1 MPAPEPTADKLKP
14 VVNPEDGETGGED
27 VAQVTHMI
35 SPEDEQITEIITET
49 LGSIPTRVIVV
60 EELHNCGVISE
71 KKMRKRIQRIMEDME
86 LKSVEI
92 TTLGDEQ

>member
-1 MPAPEPTADKLKP
+1 MADAFPPIKP
-14 VVNPEDGETGGED
+14 VANPEDGETGGED
-27 VAQVTHMI
+27 YV
-35 SPEDEQITEIITET
+35 TEIITET

-60 EELHNCGVISE
+60 EELHNCGVISG

>member
-1 MPAPEPTADKLKP
+1 MATRPDPSHPAVPDVP
-14 VVNPEDGETGGED
+14 VTDDDNV
-27 VAQVTHMI
+27 
-35 SPEDEQITEIITET
+35 TEIITET

-86 LKSVEI
+86 LKSVTVE
-92 TTLGDEQ
+92 TLGDEQ